1 MVFTGLIDAGRFWD
15 NTRALAVATNFANW
29 TDTHEEPEAAQW
41 QCQGTPGKAL
51 TNYCCRGASK
61 TGQVA

>member
-29 TDTHEEPEAAQW
+29 TDTTTKNLRQRNGSA
-41 QCQGTPGKAL
+41 KARPVKL
-51 TNYCCRGASK
+51 
-61 TGQVA
+61 